1 MRADS
6 LLIIGVNHKVA
17 PVEVREKL
25 AHNAGCENPVVAIKT
40 IPGCRECCFL
50 GTCNR
55 VEVICSTSET
65 ESTAR
70 AIRQHLFAGSGL
82 SDEEIERYSYLHVNG
97 EAVNHLFRVA
107 ASLDSMIVG
116 EPQILGQ
123 LKKAYRAA
131 AELKTVGPVL
141 NKFIN
146 KSFSVAKR
154 VRTETNIGS
163 SAVSI
168 SFAAVQLAKKIF
180 GTLADKRVMLVG
192 AGEMAELAAEHLMS
206 QGIAGVVVA
215 NRTLERA
222 INLAQRF
229 NGTAV
234 TLEGLAAELE
244 NVDILISSTG
254 ATGLVLMKDDVKPI
268 MRQRMNRPLFL
279 IDIAV
284 PRDLDPKLNDLDN
297 VYLYDIDNL
306 KDVVEV
312 NKSERQKEA
321 DSASQIVDEET
332 TKFQRWLDGMDI
344 TPTIVAL
351 RHKVDELRQAE
362 LERTL
367 SQLKELSPKQLKA
380 VEVLAASLT
389 NKMLHHPIAF
399 LKAVTTP
406 QDQVVKLDLI
416 RQVFAL
422 DPEPDND
429 REEDDLS
436 LTV

>member
-1 MRADS
+1 MQADT

-25 AHNAGCENPVVAIKT
+25 AHTAGCENPVVAIKS

-55 VEVICSTSET
+55 VEVICSSHTPE
-65 ESTAR
+65 ETAR
-70 AIRQHLFAGSGL
+70 SVRQQLFNGSGL
-82 SDEEIERYSYLHVNG
+82 TDEEIERYSYLHIG
-97 EAVNHLFRVA
+97 RDAVNHLFRVA

-131 AELKTVGPVL
+131 AELQTVGPVL
-141 NKFIN
+141 NRFIN

-168 SFAAVQLAKKIF
+168 SYAAVQLAKKIF

-192 AGEMAELAAEHLMS
+192 AGEMAELAAEHLIA

-222 INLAQRF
+222 ITLAQRF

-234 TLEGLAAELE
+234 SLEGLAAELE

-254 ATGLVLMKDDVKPI
+254 ATGLVLMRDDVKPI

-321 DSASQIVDEET
+321 DSASRIVDEET
-332 TKFQRWLDGMDI
+332 VKFQHWLEGMDV
-344 TPTIVAL
+344 TPTIVAM
-351 RHKVDELRQAE
+351 RQKADELRQSE
-362 LERTL
+362 MEKTL
-367 SQLKELSPKQLKA
+367 AQLKDLSPKQIKA
-380 VEVLAASLT
+380 VEVLATSII
-389 NKMLHHPIAF
+389 NKMLHHPIVF
-399 LKAVTTP
+399 LKAKGGP
-406 QDQVVKLDLI
+406 EDQTVKLDLI
-416 RQVFAL
+416 RKVFGL
-422 DPEPDND
+422 DADSPDDESDQPLNGQ
-429 REEDDLS
+429 
-436 LTV
+436 T

>member
-1 MRADS
+1 MQADT
-6 LLIIGVNHKVA
+6 LLIVGVNHKVA

-25 AHNAGCENPVVAIKT
+25 AHKTGCENPVVEIKT

-55 VEVICSTSET
+55 VEVICSSSSPEI
-65 ESTAR
+65 TAQ
-70 AIRQHLFAGSGL
+70 AVRQHLFAGSGL
-82 SDEEIERYSYLHVNG
+82 SDDEIQRYSYLHVG
-97 EAVNHLFRVA
+97 GQAVHHLFRVA

-131 AELKTVGPVL
+131 ADMQTVGPVL
-141 NKFIN
+141 NRFIN

-168 SFAAVQLAKKIF
+168 SYAAVQLAKKIL
-180 GTLADKRVMLVG
+180 GSLSDKRVMLVG
-192 AGEMAELAAEHLMS
+192 AGEMAELAAEHLIA

-215 NRTLERA
+215 NRTLDRA
-222 INLAQRF
+222 IGLAQRF

-234 TLEGLAAELE
+234 SLEGLAAELE

-254 ATGLVLMKDDVKPI
+254 AAGLVLMRDDVKPI

-312 NKSERQKEA
+312 NKSERNKEA
-321 DSASQIVDEET
+321 DNASRIVEEET
-332 TKFQRWLDGMDI
+332 GKFQQWLDGMDV

-351 RHKVDELRQAE
+351 RQKADSIRLSEVEK
-362 LERTL
+362 TL
-367 SQLKELSPKQLKA
+367 GHIKDITPKQAKA
-380 VEVLAASLT
+380 IEVLASSIV
-389 NKMLHHPIAF
+389 NKMLHHPITF
-399 LKAVTTP
+399 LKTKTENE
-406 QDQVVKLDLI
+406 DQTQKLEMTRRVFGLDLDLNE
-416 RQVFAL
+416 Q
-422 DPEPDND
+422 
-429 REEDDLS
+429 EEDHLS
-436 LTV
+436 E

>member
-1 MRADS
+1 MLADN

-25 AHNAGCENPVVAIKT
+25 AHTADCENPVVAIKN

-65 ESTAR
+65 ESTAL
-70 AIRQHLFAGSGL
+70 AVRQHLFAGSGL
-82 SDEEIERYSYLHVNG
+82 SIDEVEKYSYLHVG
-97 EAVNHLFRVA
+97 KEAVNHLFRVA

-131 AELKTVGPVL
+131 AELSTVGPVL
-141 NKFIN
+141 NRFIN

-168 SFAAVQLAKKIF
+168 SYAAVQLAKKIL
-180 GTLADKRVMLVG
+180 GTLTDKRVMIVG
-192 AGEMAELAAEHLMS
+192 AGEMAELAAEHLIA

-229 NGTAV
+229 KGTAV

-254 ATGLVLMKDDVKPI
+254 ATGLVLMRDDVKPI

-321 DSASQIVDEET
+321 DSASRIVDEET
-332 TKFQRWLDGMDI
+332 IKFQHWLDGMDI

-351 RHKVDELRQAE
+351 RQKADELRQAE

-367 SQLKELSPKQLKA
+367 SQLRDLSPKQRKA
-380 VEVLAASLT
+380 IEVLAASIT
-389 NKMLHHPIAF
+389 SKMLHHPIAF
-399 LKAVTTP
+399 LKAKST
-406 QDQVVKLDLI
+406 QEAQALKLDFI
-416 RQVFAL
+416 HKVFSL
-422 DPEPDND
+422 DPAPTDD
-429 REEDDLS
+429 QEDDEFL
-436 LTV
+436 

>member
-1 MRADS
+1 MQADT

-25 AHNAGCENPVVAIKT
+25 AHTAGCENPVVAIKT

-55 VEVICSTSET
+55 VEVICSTSES

-82 SDEEIERYSYLHVNG
+82 SEEEVEKYSYLHVG
-97 EAVNHLFRVA
+97 QEAVNHLFRVA
-107 ASLDSMIVG
+107 ASLDSMIIG

-123 LKKAYRAA
+123 LKKAYKAA
-131 AELKTVGPVL
+131 AELSTVGPVL

-168 SFAAVQLAKKIF
+168 SYAAVQLAKKIF

-192 AGEMAELAAEHLMS
+192 AGEMAELAAEHLIA

-234 TLEGLAAELE
+234 TLEGLASELE

-312 NKSERQKEA
+312 NKSERNKEA
-321 DSASQIVDEET
+321 DSASRIVDEET
-332 TKFQRWLDGMDI
+332 IKFQRWLDGMEI

-351 RHKVDELRQAE
+351 RQKADELRRSE

-367 SQLKELSPKQLKA
+367 SQVKDWSPKQIKA
-380 VEVLAASLT
+380 IEVLAASIT

-399 LKAVTTP
+399 LKETGTP
-406 QDQVVKLDLI
+406 VEQTLKLDLV
-416 RQVFAL
+416 RKVFAL
-422 DPEPDND
+422 HPDTN
-429 REEDDLS
+429 EGHDDDELS
-436 LTV
+436 S